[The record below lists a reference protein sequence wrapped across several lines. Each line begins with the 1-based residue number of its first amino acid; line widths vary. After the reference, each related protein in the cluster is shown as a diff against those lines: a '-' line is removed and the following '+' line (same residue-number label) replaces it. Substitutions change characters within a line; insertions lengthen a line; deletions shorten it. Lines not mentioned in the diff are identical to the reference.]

1 MRLFGEKRKKYLPEF
16 GQRINTLSYGFI
28 AAALLLISA
37 TQVQSA
43 LTLYV
48 DPETNQVY
56 TTPGKNRVKLGDF
69 EPVKQ
74 AEKAHAEQSA
84 AKEDSRV
91 LETRIDQKM
100 EELKAMEARL
110 EAQQQAIQAAADQSQ
125 PALAAAAAPEP
136 EKEKTAAKDEKKWY
150 DRFRIGGYTQFRQSA
165 GLGGD
170 LENLTSPGDKSIE
183 PDTNFFIRRARLVF
197 QGDIT
202 DHLKLY
208 MQTEFAGGDVA
219 VRDMYGDIYF
229 DKKKEF
235 RIRPGLSKIPNS
247 FELLQSSRDRLA
259 FERADALSTGVR
271 NERDTGIFFYWT
283 PKHIQERFSYLR
295 RGLKGSG
302 DYGVIG
308 FGAYTG
314 QGINERDKND
324 NVHIAARV
332 TYPFQFSNGQ
342 IFEAGVFGYTGK
354 FVPDVAANS
363 GAGILAAPAFNK
375 KGYRDARIGLHA
387 ILYPQPFGLQ
397 AEWNWGKSPQL
408 SADFTQIESGKING
422 GYVQAMYKYD
432 SPWGAWIPYV
442 KWQKYRGA
450 EKFQANSPFV
460 RLNEIE
466 AGLEWQ
472 IRPEVEFVVA
482 YAHMDRTNVKN
493 LIHVKDANLLR
504 FQLQWNY

>member
-1 MRLFGEKRKKYLPEF
+1 MTIAGKIKEQIAPCRPSWGRLSVTG
-16 GQRINTLSYGFI
+16 IVSLS
-28 AAALLLISA
+28 LLFA
-37 TQVQSA
+37 TMPVMST

-56 TTPGKNRVKLGDF
+56 TTPGENRVKLGDF
-69 EPVKQ
+69 EPVSKAAKTEPVNQAKQ
-74 AEKAHAEQSA
+74 APS
-84 AKEDSRV
+84 DT
-91 LETRIDQKM
+91 ETRELEARIERKM
-100 EELKAMEARL
+100 EELQAMETRL
-110 EAQQQAIQAAADQSQ
+110 DAKQQAIEEAAAKPDSG
-125 PALAAAAAPEP
+125 PA
-136 EKEKTAAKDEKKWY
+136 KEETAKADKKWY
-150 DRFRIGGYTQFRQSA
+150 DKIRIGGYTQFRQSA

-170 LENLTSPGDKSIE
+170 LENLSSPGDKSIE
-183 PDTNFFIRRARLVF
+183 EDTNYFIRRARLVF
-197 QGDIT
+197 QGDVT

-208 MQTEFAGGDVA
+208 MQTEFAGGDVS

-235 RIRPGLSKIPNS
+235 RIRPGMSKIPNS
-247 FELLQSSRDRLA
+247 FELLQSSRDRVA

-271 NERDTGIFFYWT
+271 NERDTGLFFYWT
-283 PKHIQERFSYLR
+283 PEHIQKRFSFLR
-295 RGLKGSG
+295 KGLKGSG
-302 DYGVIG
+302 DYGVFG

-324 NVHIAARV
+324 NLHVAVRL

-342 IFEAGVFGYTGK
+342 ILEAGVFGYTGK
-354 FVPDVAANS
+354 FVPTVAANS
-363 GAGILAAPAFNK
+363 NAGIINAPIFNK

-408 SADFTQIESGKING
+408 SDDMTRIVSGNING

-432 SPWGAWIPYV
+432 SPWGAFIPYF
-442 KWQKYRGA
+442 KWQKYDGA
-450 EKFQANSPFV
+450 EKFANNSPLV
-460 RLNEIE
+460 RLREIE

-472 IRPEVEFVVA
+472 VRPEIEFVVA

-493 LIHVKDANLLR
+493 LIQVKDANLMR

>member
-1 MRLFGEKRKKYLPEF
+1 MGLSGEKREKRLSGVRQK
-16 GQRINTLSYGFI
+16 SYGLVV
-28 AAALLLISA
+28 AVLLLISSTHA
-37 TQVQSA
+37 LST

-56 TTPGKNRVKLGDF
+56 TTPGENRVKLGDF
-69 EPVKQ
+69 EPVKK
-74 AEKAHAEQSA
+74 AEKAPAEQSTTQ
-84 AKEDSRV
+84 EDARV

-100 EELKAMEARL
+100 EELKALETRL
-110 EAQQQAIQAAADQSQ
+110 EAQQQAIQTAAEQTQ
-125 PALAAAAAPEP
+125 PVPEP
-136 EKEKTAAKDEKKWY
+136 EKEKTAAKEEKKWY
-150 DRFRIGGYTQFRQSA
+150 DKIKIGGYTQFRQSA

-197 QGDIT
+197 QGDIS

-208 MQTEFAGGDVA
+208 MQTEFAGGDVS
-219 VRDMYGDIYF
+219 VRDMYGDIFF

-247 FELLQSSRDRLA
+247 FELLQSSRDRVA

-271 NERDTGIFFYWT
+271 NERDTGVFFYWT
-283 PKHIQERFSYLR
+283 PEHIQKRFSFLR

-302 DYGVIG
+302 DYGVFG

-324 NVHIAARV
+324 NMHVAVRL

-354 FVPDVAANS
+354 FVPDVAVNT

-375 KGYRDARIGLHA
+375 KGHRDARIGLHA
-387 ILYPQPFGLQ
+387 VLYPQPFGLQ

-408 SADFTQIESGKING
+408 SADLTQIESGKING

-432 SPWGAWIPYV
+432 SRWGAWIPYV

-466 AGLEWQ
+466 AGVEWQ

-482 YAHMDRTNVKN
+482 YSHMDRTNVKN
-493 LIHVKDANLLR
+493 LIHVKNANLMR

>member
-1 MRLFGEKRKKYLPEF
+1 MGISGKEEKEFLPVVRQKRFAWIVSTILLAGYLS
-16 GQRINTLSYGFI
+16 T
-28 AAALLLISA
+28 A
-37 TQVQSA
+37 SA

-56 TTPGKNRVKLGDF
+56 TTPGENRIKLGDF
-69 EPVKQ
+69 EPVKK
-74 AEKAHAEQSA
+74 AENMPAGKKPTEEEA
-84 AKEDSRV
+84 RV

-100 EELKAMEARL
+100 EELKAMEARF
-110 EAQQQAIQAAADQSQ
+110 EAQQQAIQTASEQTQSV
-125 PALAAAAAPEP
+125 PVPDSTPEN
-136 EKEKTAAKDEKKWY
+136 EKSASKEEKKWY
-150 DRFRIGGYTQFRQSA
+150 DRIKIGGYTQFRQSA

-170 LENLTSPGDKSIE
+170 LENLSSPGDKSIE
-183 PDTNFFIRRARLVF
+183 EDTNFFIRRARLVF
-197 QGDIT
+197 QGDIS

-208 MQTEFAGGDVA
+208 MQTEFAGGDVS

-229 DKKKEF
+229 DKKQEF
-235 RIRPGLSKIPNS
+235 RIRPGLSKVPNS

-271 NERDTGIFFYWT
+271 NERDTGVFFYWT
-283 PKHIQERFSYLR
+283 PEHIQERFSFLR
-295 RGLKGSG
+295 KGLKGSG

-308 FGAYTG
+308 FGLYTG

-324 NVHIAARV
+324 NLHIAARV
-332 TYPFQFSNGQ
+332 TYPFQFDNGQ
-342 IFEAGVFGYTGK
+342 IFETGVYGYTGK
-354 FVPDVAANS
+354 FVPDVAVNTD
-363 GAGILAAPAFNK
+363 AGILAAPIFNK

-408 SADFTQIESGKING
+408 SADMTRIESGNIDG

-432 SPWGAWIPYV
+432 SPWGALIPYV
-442 KWQKYRGA
+442 KWQKYSGA
-450 EKFQANSPFV
+450 EKFQANAPFARV
-460 RLNEIE
+460 REIE

-482 YAHMDRTNVKN
+482 YSHMDRTNVKN
-493 LIHVKDANLLR
+493 LVHVKDANIMR

>member
-1 MRLFGEKRKKYLPEF
+1 MSRFGEKKKKDLPGLGREIVVWF
-16 GQRINTLSYGFI
+16 V
-28 AAALLLISA
+28 AALLLSH
-37 TQVQSA
+37 TSQVLSA

-56 TTPGKNRVKLGDF
+56 TTPGKNRIKLGDF
-69 EPVKQ
+69 EPVKH
-74 AEKAHAEQSA
+74 AEKTPAEAQA
-84 AKEDSRV
+84 AEKNSQA
-91 LETRIDQKM
+91 LEKRIDQKM
-100 EELKAMEARL
+100 EELRALETKL
-110 EAQQQAIQAAADQSQ
+110 EAQQQSIQTAVEQSQ
-125 PALAAAAAPEP
+125 PILASEP
-136 EKEKTAAKDEKKWY
+136 DADKTAAKEEKKWY
-150 DRFRIGGYTQFRQSA
+150 DKIKIGGYTQFRQSA
-165 GLGGD
+165 GFSGD
-170 LENLTSPGDKSIE
+170 LENLSSPGDKSIE
-183 PDTNFFIRRARLVF
+183 EDTNYYIRRARLVF

-208 MQTEFAGGDVA
+208 MQTEFAGGDVS
-219 VRDMYGDIYF
+219 VRDMYGDLFF

-247 FELLQSSRDRLA
+247 FELLQSSRDRVA

-271 NERDTGIFFYWT
+271 NERDTGMFFYWT
-283 PKHIQERFSYLR
+283 PEHIQKRFSFLR
-295 RGLKGSG
+295 KGLKGSG

-308 FGAYTG
+308 LGAYTG

-324 NVHIAARV
+324 NLHFAARV

-342 IFEAGVFGYTGK
+342 IFEAGVYGYTGR
-354 FVPDVAANS
+354 FVPTVAANAN
-363 GAGILAAPAFNK
+363 AGILAAPIFNK

-408 SADFTQIESGKING
+408 SDDRTSIVSGNING

-432 SPWGAWIPYV
+432 SPWGAWIPYF
-442 KWQKYRGA
+442 KWQKYDGA
-450 EKFQANSPFV
+450 EKFADNAPFARV
-460 RLNEIE
+460 REIE

-482 YAHMDRTNVKN
+482 YSHMDRTNVKN
-493 LIHVKDANLLR
+493 LIHVKNANLMR